1 MTTIGKARLPTKA
14 VRFHEYGDPDVLRYE
29 DVHVP
34 VAGPSEVRIRV
45 ASTAFIDDFGVAAA
59 SERVGNRSQ
68 AAAWRVTG
76 LTSPLCEDSRQ

>member
-1 MTTIGKARLPTKA
+1 MKA

-29 DVHVP
+29 DVQVR
-34 VAGPSEVRIRV
+34 VAGPGEARIRV

-59 SERVGNRSQ
+59 SERVDNRSQ

-76 LTSPLCEDSRQ
+76 LTSALLRGVQA